1 MLKKKN
7 FDTYKKSADYIL
19 DKIKTKV
26 EIAIILGTGLENLL
40 DEMED
45 KIEINYRDMPNFLIS
60 TTNNSEGKFIFG
72 KLSGKKVICMT
83 KRFHYYEGYDFDEL
97 VMPVYVLKLLG
108 VEKLILTNAAGAVN
122 YNFYPGDICLIR
134 DHINFSG
141 VSPTR
146 GNNLAE
152 FGERF
157 YPIDKLYDEKL
168 RKLAKKTALD
178 LGIEV
183 KEGVYFFTVGPFF
196 ESPSEIRAIR
206 TLGGDLVGMSTITE
220 TLTAGHCGIKVL
232 AFSVAT
238 NYSSDRIENMDGSEV
253 EDVAREVSPKLKNLI
268 LEILGEM
275 DD

>member
-45 KIEINYRDMPNFLIS
+45 KIEINYRDVPNFLIS

-134 DHINFSG
+134 DHINFAG

>member
-45 KIEINYRDMPNFLIS
+45 KIEINYRDVPNFLIS

-97 VMPVYVLKLLG
+97 AMPVYVLKLLG
-108 VEKLILTNAAGAVN
+108 VKNIILTNAAGAVN
-122 YNFYPGDICLIR
+122 YNFHPGDICLIR

-168 RKLAKKTALD
+168 RKLAKKSAIK
-178 LGIEV
+178 LGFEV
-183 KEGVYFFTVGPFF
+183 KEAVYFFTVGPFF

-268 LEILGEM
+268 LKIIGEI
-275 DD
+275 DN

>member
-40 DEMED
+40 YEMED
-45 KIEINYRDMPNFLIS
+45 KIEINYRDVPNFLIS
-60 TTNNSEGKFIFG
+60 TTNNSGGKFIFG

-168 RKLAKKTALD
+168 RKLAKKSALD

>member
-19 DKIKTKV
+19 DKIKTKI

-45 KIEINYRDMPNFLIS
+45 KIEINYRDVPNFLIS

-97 VMPVYVLKLLG
+97 AMPVYVLKILG

-134 DHINFSG
+134 DHINFAG

-168 RKLAKKTALD
+168 RKLAKKSAIK
-178 LGIEV
+178 LGFEV
-183 KEGVYFFTVGPFF
+183 KEAVYFFTVGPFF

-268 LEILGEM
+268 LKIIEEM

>member
-26 EIAIILGTGLENLL
+26 EIAVILGTGLENLL

-45 KIEINYRDMPNFLIS
+45 KIEINYRDVPNFLIS
-60 TTNNSEGKFIFG
+60 TTNNSEGKYIFG

-97 VMPVYVLKLLG
+97 AMPVYVLKLIG

-146 GNNLAE
+146 SNNLAE

-168 RKLAKKTALD
+168 RKLAKKSALD

-206 TLGGDLVGMSTITE
+206 ILGGDLVGMSTITE

-253 EDVAREVSPKLKNLI
+253 EDVAKEVSPKLKNLI
-268 LEILGEM
+268 LEILEEI

>member
-45 KIEINYRDMPNFLIS
+45 KIEINYRDVPNFLIS

-97 VMPVYVLKLLG
+97 AMPVYVLKILG

-134 DHINFSG
+134 DHINFAG

-168 RKLAKKTALD
+168 RKLAKKSAIK
-178 LGIEV
+178 LGFEV
-183 KEGVYFFTVGPFF
+183 KEAVYFFTVGPFF

-268 LEILGEM
+268 LKIIEEM

>member
-45 KIEINYRDMPNFLIS
+45 KIEINYRDVPNFLIS

-134 DHINFSG
+134 DHINFAG

-168 RKLAKKTALD
+168 RKLAKKSAIK
-178 LGIEV
+178 LGFEV
-183 KEGVYFFTVGPFF
+183 KEAVYFFTVGPFF

-238 NYSSDRIENMDGSEV
+238 NYSSDRIENMDGTEV

-268 LEILGEM
+268 LKIIEEI

>member
-19 DKIKTKV
+19 DKIKTTV

-40 DEMED
+40 DEIED
-45 KIEINYRDMPNFLIS
+45 KIEINYRDVPNFLIS

-97 VMPVYVLKLLG
+97 AMPVYVLKILG

-168 RKLAKKTALD
+168 RSLAKKSALD

-206 TLGGDLVGMSTITE
+206 ILGGDLVGMSTITE

-253 EDVAREVSPKLKNLI
+253 EDVAKEVSPKLKNLI
-268 LEILGEM
+268 LKILGEM

>member
-40 DEMED
+40 DEIED
-45 KIEINYRDMPNFLIS
+45 KIEINYRDVPNFLIS
-60 TTNNSEGKFIFG
+60 TTNNSKGKFIFG

-97 VMPVYVLKLLG
+97 AMPVYVLKLLG

-168 RKLAKKTALD
+168 RKLAKKAALD

-206 TLGGDLVGMSTITE
+206 ILGGDLVGMSTITE

-253 EDVAREVSPKLKNLI
+253 EDVAKEVSPKLKNLI
-268 LEILGEM
+268 LEILEEI

>member
-19 DKIKTKV
+19 DKINTKV

-45 KIEINYRDMPNFLIS
+45 KIEINYRDVPNFLIS

-97 VMPVYVLKLLG
+97 AMPVYVLKLLG

>member
-45 KIEINYRDMPNFLIS
+45 KIEINYRDVPNFLIS

-134 DHINFSG
+134 DHINFAG

-168 RKLAKKTALD
+168 RKLAKKSAIK
-178 LGIEV
+178 LGFEV

-206 TLGGDLVGMSTITE
+206 ILGGDLVGMSTITE

-253 EDVAREVSPKLKNLI
+253 EDVAKEVSPKLKNLI
-268 LEILGEM
+268 LKIIEEI

>member
-45 KIEINYRDMPNFLIS
+45 KIEINYRDVPNFLIS

-97 VMPVYVLKLLG
+97 AMPVYVLKLLG

-168 RKLAKKTALD
+168 RKLAKKSAIK
-178 LGIEV
+178 LGFEV
-183 KEGVYFFTVGPFF
+183 KEAVYFFTVGPFF

>member
-45 KIEINYRDMPNFLIS
+45 KIEINYRDVPNFLIS

-134 DHINFSG
+134 DHINFAG

-168 RKLAKKTALD
+168 RKLAKKSAIK
-178 LGIEV
+178 LGFEV
-183 KEGVYFFTVGPFF
+183 KEAVYFFTVGPFF

-268 LEILGEM
+268 LKIIEEI

>member
-45 KIEINYRDMPNFLIS
+45 KIQISYRDVPNFLIS

-97 VMPVYVLKLLG
+97 AMPVYVLKLLG

-168 RKLAKKTALD
+168 RSLAKKSALD

-206 TLGGDLVGMSTITE
+206 ILGGDLVGMSTITE

-253 EDVAREVSPKLKNLI
+253 EDVAKEVSPKLKNLI
-268 LEILGEM
+268 LKIIGEI
-275 DD
+275 DN

>member
-19 DKIKTKV
+19 DKINTKV

-45 KIEINYRDMPNFLIS
+45 KIEINYRDVPNFLIS

-97 VMPVYVLKLLG
+97 AMPVYVLKLLG

-134 DHINFSG
+134 DHINFAG

>member
-45 KIEINYRDMPNFLIS
+45 KIEINYRDVPNFLIS

-134 DHINFSG
+134 DHINFAG

-168 RKLAKKTALD
+168 RKLAKKSAIK
-178 LGIEV
+178 LGFEV

>member
-7 FDTYKKSADYIL
+7 FDIYKKSADYIL

-45 KIEINYRDMPNFLIS
+45 KIEINYRDVPNFLIS

-72 KLSGKKVICMT
+72 KLSGKRVICMT

-134 DHINFSG
+134 DHINFAG

-168 RKLAKKTALD
+168 RKLAKKSALD

-206 TLGGDLVGMSTITE
+206 ILGGDLVGMSTITE

-268 LEILGEM
+268 LEILGEI

>member
-7 FDTYKKSADYIL
+7 FDIYKKSADYIL

-45 KIEINYRDMPNFLIS
+45 KIEINYRDVPNFLIS

-134 DHINFSG
+134 DHINFAG

-168 RKLAKKTALD
+168 RKLAKKSALD

-206 TLGGDLVGMSTITE
+206 ILGGDLVGMSTITE

-268 LEILGEM
+268 LEILGEI

>member
-40 DEMED
+40 DEIED
-45 KIEINYRDMPNFLIS
+45 KIEINYRDVPNFLIS
-60 TTNNSEGKFIFG
+60 TTNNSKGKFIFG

-268 LEILGEM
+268 LEIIGEM

>member
-45 KIEINYRDMPNFLIS
+45 KIEINYRDVPNFLIS

-97 VMPVYVLKLLG
+97 AMPVYVLKLLG

-134 DHINFSG
+134 DHINFAG

-168 RKLAKKTALD
+168 RKLAKKSAIK
-178 LGIEV
+178 LGFEV
-183 KEGVYFFTVGPFF
+183 KEAVYFFTVGPFF

-253 EDVAREVSPKLKNLI
+253 EDVAKEVSPKLKNLI
-268 LEILGEM
+268 LKIIGEI
-275 DD
+275 DN

>member
-19 DKIKTKV
+19 DKINTKV

-45 KIEINYRDMPNFLIS
+45 KIEINYRDVPNFLIS

-97 VMPVYVLKLLG
+97 AMPVYVLKLLG

-134 DHINFSG
+134 DHINFAG

-157 YPIDKLYDEKL
+157 YPIYKLYDEKL
-168 RKLAKKTALD
+168 RKLAKKAALD

>member
-45 KIEINYRDMPNFLIS
+45 KIEINYRDVPNFLIS
-60 TTNNSEGKFIFG
+60 TTNNSEGKYIFG

-97 VMPVYVLKLLG
+97 AMPVYVLKLIG

-168 RKLAKKTALD
+168 RKLAKKSALD

-206 TLGGDLVGMSTITE
+206 ILGGDLVGMSTITE

-253 EDVAREVSPKLKNLI
+253 EDVAKEVSPKLKNLI
-268 LEILGEM
+268 LEILEEI

>member
-40 DEMED
+40 DEIED
-45 KIEINYRDMPNFLIS
+45 KIEINYRDVPNFLIS
-60 TTNNSEGKFIFG
+60 TTNNSKGKFIFG

-97 VMPVYVLKLLG
+97 AMPVYVLKILG

-168 RKLAKKTALD
+168 RKLAKKSAIK
-178 LGIEV
+178 LGFEV

>member
-45 KIEINYRDMPNFLIS
+45 KIEINYRDVPNFLIS

-72 KLSGKKVICMT
+72 KLSGKKIICMT

-97 VMPVYVLKLLG
+97 AMPVYVLKLLG

-134 DHINFSG
+134 DHINFAG

-152 FGERF
+152 FGDRF

-168 RKLAKKTALD
+168 RKLAKKSAIK
-178 LGIEV
+178 LGFEV
-183 KEGVYFFTVGPFF
+183 KEAVYFFTVGPFF

>member
-1 MLKKKN
+1 MLKEKI
-7 FDTYKKSADYIL
+7 FDKYKESADYIL
-19 DKIKTKV
+19 KRIKAEA

-45 KIEINYRDMPNFLIS
+45 KIEISYRDVPNFLIS

-72 KLSGKKVICMT
+72 KLSGKYVICMT

-97 VMPVYVLKLLG
+97 AMPVYVLKLLG
-108 VEKLILTNAAGAVN
+108 VKNLILTNAAGAVN

-134 DHINFSG
+134 DHINFAG

-146 GNNLAE
+146 GNNLSE
-152 FGERF
+152 FGDRF
-157 YPIDKLYDEKL
+157 YPIDNLYDKKL
-168 RKLAKKTALD
+168 RSLAKKCALEE
-178 LGIEV
+178 GIEL

-206 TLGGDLVGMSTITE
+206 NLGGDLVGMSTITE

-232 AFSVAT
+232 AFSLAT

-253 EDVAREVSPKLKNLI
+253 EDVAREVSPRLKDLI
-268 LEILGEM
+268 IKIIGEL
-275 DD
+275 D

>member
-1 MLKKKN
+1 MLKKKY
-7 FDTYKKSADYIL
+7 FDTYKKSADYSL

-97 VMPVYVLKLLG
+97 AMPVYVLKLLG

-134 DHINFSG
+134 DHINFAG

-168 RKLAKKTALD
+168 RKLAKKAALD

-206 TLGGDLVGMSTITE
+206 ILGGDLVGMSTITE

>member
-40 DEMED
+40 DEIED
-45 KIEINYRDMPNFLIS
+45 KIEINYRDVPNFLIS
-60 TTNNSEGKFIFG
+60 TTNNSKGKFIFG

-97 VMPVYVLKLLG
+97 AMPVYVLKLLG

-134 DHINFSG
+134 DHINFAG

-168 RKLAKKTALD
+168 RKLAKKSALD

-206 TLGGDLVGMSTITE
+206 ILGGDLVGMSTITE

-253 EDVAREVSPKLKNLI
+253 EDVAKEVSPKLKNLI
-268 LEILGEM
+268 LEILEEI

>member
-45 KIEINYRDMPNFLIS
+45 KIEINYRDVPNFLIS
-60 TTNNSEGKFIFG
+60 TTNNSEGKYIFG

-97 VMPVYVLKLLG
+97 AMPVYVLKLLG

-168 RKLAKKTALD
+168 RKLAKKSALD

-206 TLGGDLVGMSTITE
+206 ILGGDLVGMSTITE

-253 EDVAREVSPKLKNLI
+253 EDVAKEVSPKLKNLI

>member
-45 KIEINYRDMPNFLIS
+45 KIEINYRDVPNFLIS

-134 DHINFSG
+134 DHINFAG

-168 RKLAKKTALD
+168 RKLAKKSAIK
-178 LGIEV
+178 LGFEV

-268 LEILGEM
+268 LGILGEM

>member
-45 KIEINYRDMPNFLIS
+45 KIEINYRDVPNFLIS

-134 DHINFSG
+134 DHINFAG

-168 RKLAKKTALD
+168 RKLAKKSAIK
-178 LGIEV
+178 LGFEV

-268 LEILGEM
+268 LEIIGEM

>member
-45 KIEINYRDMPNFLIS
+45 KIEINYRDVPNFLIS

-97 VMPVYVLKLLG
+97 AMPVYVLKLLG

-134 DHINFSG
+134 DHINFAG

-168 RKLAKKTALD
+168 RKLAKKSAIK
-178 LGIEV
+178 LGFEV
-183 KEGVYFFTVGPFF
+183 KEAVYFFTLGPFF

-253 EDVAREVSPKLKNLI
+253 EDVAKEVSPKLKNLI
-268 LEILGEM
+268 LEILEEI